1 LSGAT
6 EGGADGSSTS
16 PEAHHRRRSSHRG
29 EVTTAGFHFEEKQQ
43 QQQQQPPPSTSQ
55 SMRQYTVS
63 TPSPPVSASTGNT
76 GANPF
81 SSASSGTNVSGF
93 GAHNPL
99 LEFILPRR
107 SGGEDDRAIRIRS
120 YVAPAPSS
128 YDVTTNT
135 DGADDAA
142 TAASSPASSGALA
155 TVPEDQQ
162 QNGSGKSHTGGGSG
176 ASYTLRRLRPEQLL
190 SDLTFPPTPAP
201 PAPRPTPASSS
212 TSSSKGAADAA
223 ARNGGANATTTK
235 GNPPSLSSVAL
246 SALAAKKD
254 AERLAAMEAL
264 DPFGVGDGGTI
275 IMTSGANAAAAAAAA
290 AQHRQGEAK
299 EDDEDE
305 EEEEIDLHSVL
316 PRHRSTQGSSVVGF
330 GGAASTDLMD
340 LYFFLT
346 DARCPIFRGSGNRQ
360 RASISAAATADTA
373 AAQDKAATS
382 QFAFAGAWRPA
393 HSQAATAATKGP
405 HTQTAGS
412 RTPNDGPA
420 STDARATTTA
430 AAAADAGGDEDATQ
444 RASLAAR
451 FDIDLAHLAALCEAA
466 GGQAATALGYLHL
479 LVPKGSMVA
488 AADAGGTGSG
498 LALSGT
504 GSSSSGPH
512 HHLVVPFDPFIS
524 MDELT
529 HTVRGMRERDQVAR
543 VPLPVWK
550 GGDDGDHQLH
560 SSTRA
565 RADGKKHAAAVTPM
579 ALYGS
584 SSSSSRH
591 PRVDSL
597 PLVAPPSEKA
607 VAPPLHFSPRALEAA
622 LANDHARR
630 KEEEAQAILI
640 AQELLNYRPPAAAA
654 ATAAAARKE

>member
-1 LSGAT
+1 
-6 EGGADGSSTS
+6 
-16 PEAHHRRRSSHRG
+16 
-29 EVTTAGFHFEEKQQ
+29 
-43 QQQQQPPPSTSQ
+43 
-55 SMRQYTVS
+55 
-63 TPSPPVSASTGNT
+63 
-76 GANPF
+76 
-81 SSASSGTNVSGF
+81 
-93 GAHNPL
+93 

-128 YDVTTNT
+128 YNVAAST

-142 TAASSPASSGALA
+142 TAASSSSAVVPATSSGILA
-155 TVPEDQQ
+155 TVPEDQLQ
-162 QNGSGKSHTGGGSG
+162 QNGSGKSHTGGGG
-176 ASYTLRRLRPEQLL
+176 ASYTLRRLRAEQLL

-201 PAPRPTPASSS
+201 PAPRPSPASSS
-212 TSSSKGAADAA
+212 ILDSKGTADS
-223 ARNGGANATTTK
+223 RNGGANATTTK

-254 AERLAAMEAL
+254 AERREAMEAL
-264 DPFGVGDGGTI
+264 DPFGVGDGSTI
-275 IMTSGANAAAAAAAA
+275 INNATAA
-290 AQHRQGEAK
+290 AQQQRQGEDDQD
-299 EDDEDE
+299 DDED

-316 PRHRSTQGSSVVGF
+316 PRHRSAQGAAVVGF
-330 GGAASTDLMD
+330 GSAGPAADLMD

-346 DARCPIFRGSGNRQ
+346 DNRCPIFRGSGNRQ
-360 RASISAAATADTA
+360 RASISAAAIADTA

-393 HSQAATAATKGP
+393 HSQAAAGATKGP
-405 HTQTAGS
+405 QTQSAGS

-420 STDARATTTA
+420 STDARATTTTV
-430 AAAADAGGDEDATQ
+430 AAADAGGDDDAAQ

-451 FDIDLAHLAALCEAA
+451 FDIDLAHLAALCDAA

-479 LVPKGSMVA
+479 LVPKGSMMAAAAA
-488 AADAGGTGSG
+488 AADTDGSGSG
-498 LALSGT
+498 LALSST
-504 GSSSSGPH
+504 GSSSSGPQ

-550 GGDDGDHQLH
+550 GDDDHQLH

-565 RADGKKHAAAVTPM
+565 AGGKKQHAAAVTPM

-591 PRVDSL
+591 RRVDLL
-597 PLVAPPSEKA
+597 PLRTPPSEKA
-607 VAPPLHFSPRALEAA
+607 VAPPLRFSPRALEAA
-622 LANDHARR
+622 LAHDHARR

-654 ATAAAARKE
+654 TAHKE